1 MVDST
6 LIQLTDRVSA
16 ILERDEALIDVF
28 VAASPAFERLRNPAL
43 RRVMAG
49 LVTVEQAAR
58 VAGVDAA
65 ELVARLNA
73 ALDPA
78 PDSAPDSAPDPA
90 ADSAGGTAGDAPAAA
105 AVPAQAG
112 PAAEQCGGCGG
123 DHTGRDPGEPDAPM
137 PDVLA
142 ALSAARILDVDVR
155 DDLRQGREPFSR
167 IMEARRSMPADG
179 AFRLRAIFEP
189 APLYTVMAR
198 FGLAHWTERL
208 AADDWRIWF
217 YPASL
222 TADGSA
228 ALPPDTGAASLPA
241 DDGAAAADGSAAP
254 PVSPAAAAATAAR
267 EPIVLDVRGLEPP
280 EPMVR
285 TLEALE
291 QLPPGGML
299 IQLNERVPQMLLP
312 QLDARGFSYQVHEE
326 GPDRVRVMI
335 EARADR
341 TT

>member
-65 ELVARLNA
+65 ELLARLNA
-73 ALDPA
+73 ALDPNPYSA
-78 PDSAPDSAPDPA
+78 LDSVPNPA
-90 ADSAGGTAGDAPAAA
+90 LDAAGVTAGDAPAATA
-105 AVPAQAG
+105 APAG
-112 PAAEQCGGCGG
+112 SAAEQCGGCGG
-123 DHTGRDPGEPDAPM
+123 DHTGRDPGEPDRPM

-217 YPASL
+217 YPSSL
-222 TADGSA
+222 AAEGSGV
-228 ALPPDTGAASLPA
+228 LSPDPGAASLPA
-241 DDGAAAADGSAAP
+241 DDGAAPANGSAPSPAP
-254 PVSPAAAAATAAR
+254 PAAAADTTAR

-312 QLDARGFSYQVHEE
+312 QLDARGFSYRIHEE